1 MSISTEQQ
9 PTGRLEIF
17 TDLQQGTDEWLQ
29 QRCGIITASV
39 IGQFIT
45 QGAPDALTVD
55 CPKCEAGEGAP
66 CVSLARKTPAP
77 IKTPHDER
85 AAQAA
90 TLPPV
95 FKVSSNDYSRA
106 LTMTLVAERI
116 TGYVVPTPMTRN
128 MERGTLDEPYARDK
142 YSEHHAPVHEVGFM
156 VREYPW
162 GRIGYS
168 PDGLVGDD
176 GLIEIKSP
184 EPKKHLATILADRV
198 PYEHMAQLQTGLLVS
213 GRKWID
219 FNSYSGG
226 MPLWTRRV
234 YPDPAWQQAII
245 DAAMTFEDTAAT
257 TITTYQQLTEHLP
270 TTERIDHYPDL
281 ELNF

>member
-9 PTGRLEIF
+9 PTSRLEVF

-45 QGAPDALTVD
+45 QGPPDALTVE

-66 CVSLARKTPAP
+66 CVSLARKIPAP

-85 AAQAA
+85 ATQAA

-106 LTMTLVAERI
+106 LTMTLVSERI
-116 TGYVVPTPMTRN
+116 TGYVVPTHMTRN

-168 PDGLVGDD
+168 PDGLVGDE
-176 GLIEIKSP
+176 GLTEIKAP
-184 EPKKHLATILADRV
+184 EPKKHLATILADSV

-213 GRKWID
+213 GREWID

-234 YPDPAWQQAII
+234 YPDPAWQQAIL

-257 TITTYQQLTEHLP
+257 TIANYKHLTQHLP